1 MPLASPKHCGSAQ
14 RKAFTLVEL
23 LVVIAI
29 IGVLVALLLP
39 AVQAAREAAR
49 RTSCANNLKQLGI
62 AYHNFHDTMNELPPA
77 AIGDQYATHFVL
89 ILPFLEQNNLYDQF
103 DLTQPMTTGTNNQVL
118 MYNSSVVKSFICP
131 SVRGASNAM
140 TELGPATDYVITG
153 NRNNSH
159 DCDRLDIDKDA
170 HWSMLIYSTDPQ
182 PSRRSRTNFASV
194 TDGLSNTTLLAEK
207 HTPTAGLRRQA
218 NAGDG
223 TWGYWYVSDWKTW
236 MIIRNSKFPMA
247 TGPNDTVGDYRKKFG
262 SWHPAVAQ
270 FLMGDASVRPI
281 NKTIDTETLLH
292 IADRRDGTTIQL
304 RD

>member
-1 MPLASPKHCGSAQ
+1 MPLIRLQSGSAS

-77 AIGDQYATHFVL
+77 AIGDQYASHFVM
-89 ILPFLEQNNLYDQF
+89 ILPFMEQNNLYDQF
-103 DLTQPMTTGTNNQVL
+103 NLAQPMTTGANNQVL
-118 MYNSSVVKSFICP
+118 MYNSSVVKTFICP
-131 SVRGASNAM
+131 SIRGASNAM

-153 NRNNSH
+153 NRNLSN
-159 DCDRLDIDKDA
+159 DCDRLDHDKDS

-194 TDGLSNTTLLAEK
+194 TDGLSNTTLLGEK
-207 HTPTAGLRRQA
+207 HTPASALRKQA
-218 NAGDG
+218 NAGEG
-223 TWGYWYVSDWKTW
+223 TWGFWHVSDWKTW
-236 MIIRNSKFPMA
+236 MVVRNSKFTMA
-247 TGPNDTVGDYRKKFG
+247 NGPNDTTGDYRKKLG

-270 FLMGDASVRPI
+270 FLMGDASVRGI
-281 NKTIDTETLLH
+281 SKTIDTETLLH